1 MKRLSLIIGFILAFI
16 LSGIFMLCFAWMFW
30 LLGADD
36 VTSKWDVF
44 MTSIFDKE

>member
-1 MKRLSLIIGFILAFI
+1 MKRLSLIIGFILAFT
-16 LSGIFMLCFAWMFW
+16 LSAIYMLCFAWIFW
-30 LLGADD
+30 LLGSDG